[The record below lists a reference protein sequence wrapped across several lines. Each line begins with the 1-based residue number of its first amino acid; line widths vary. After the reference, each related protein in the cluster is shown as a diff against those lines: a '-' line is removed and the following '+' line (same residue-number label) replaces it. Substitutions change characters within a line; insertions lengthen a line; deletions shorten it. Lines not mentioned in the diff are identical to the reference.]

1 MAQISNQPRRVY
13 QDLGNGMVTA
23 VDQVFY
29 PGSRTMQPRACG
41 PQTTR
46 QMTVQ
51 QAQASGFVVL
61 PAMQGA
67 AGNGTITSAENQ
79 YGTNTTTVRKE
90 YMEGAGM
97 VRTYQIGFTNGSGGD
112 VTAYIGD
119 ANTIAYTA
127 NGGERLPGTV
137 TISGTWGADSLG
149 IWRLVTQNTPVKV
162 NKIRINFDATSFLT
176 SAQLITYKTRPDAIE
191 NTDNLN
197 LSTWV
202 SPDQFQSLIVE
213 NPTELRLVW
222 DASLALAF
230 LIPNGRTATLT
241 LYYVSV
247 ADVHLM
253 RRQ

>member
-127 NGGERLPGTV
+127 NGGTPLPGTV